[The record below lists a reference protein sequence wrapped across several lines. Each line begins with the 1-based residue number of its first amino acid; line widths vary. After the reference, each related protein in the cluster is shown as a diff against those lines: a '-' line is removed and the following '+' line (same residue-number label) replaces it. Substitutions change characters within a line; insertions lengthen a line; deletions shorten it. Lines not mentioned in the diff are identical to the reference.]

1 MNVIEVILAFI
12 ILIIFSL
19 IYFIPAI
26 FAYKKKHFSGIFV
39 LNLFLGWT
47 FFFWVISLVWAVSD
61 EKEQNESQI
70 QTKKRKKSSK

>member
-47 FFFWVISLVWAVSD
+47 FVGCVIALVWACT
-61 EKEQNESQI
+61 NTQI
-70 QTKKRKKSSK
+70 NR